1 MNKYSQREN
10 NRYNPQGEEPFTI
23 SRSYMSFLW
32 NVLVVVENI
41 SIGKSIKVSFDKI
54 LYGRI
59 KTV

>member
-1 MNKYSQREN
+1 MNRYSQREN
-10 NRYNPQGEEPFTI
+10 NRYYPQSKEPFTI
-23 SRSYMSFLW
+23 IGHILSFLW

-59 KTV
+59 KTI